1 MIFRQL
7 TLKNFRVFNG
17 EHTIELA
24 PRKDGVVTKPIVL
37 FGGLNGAGKTSILTA
52 IRLLLM
58 GKRAVGNITSTK
70 DYSEYL
76 ARQINNKAKADC
88 DAPLASIGLEFTHT
102 HKGIHNTF
110 IINRLWDSS
119 GKETLT
125 LKLNDEELDVL
136 SGEQVQAI
144 LSEMIP
150 PGIGDLFF
158 FDGEKIAE
166 LAEDDTGVYL
176 KEAVQKL
183 LGIDVVNR
191 LNDDLDIYLK
201 QVTKD
206 TVDKK
211 SLDQIKALE
220 KEQANFY
227 KEAQQ
232 AQEKAEQL
240 RPHLIELRKSVQT
253 IEANLQARG
262 GAWAKTKKQEKARAD
277 QLVKDEHQLNG
288 AILQELDGAFPI
300 SLAPTAIA
308 NLIGQLEKEQQV
320 KQQQA
325 FSQQFESMSSELA
338 KTLAD
343 KFDTNTDDISALLGE
358 FIKAK
363 QPDDADNEVLLDI
376 SDSDF
381 YRLKATVESASDA
394 KKNVSKLLGSLNQV
408 QTELASLSIN
418 IERAPDEEELAKMY
432 EKLRE
437 LDKQITSA
445 KENYKAHLFQ
455 AKDKMTK
462 ALEIAKRLEKLFN
475 QQKNEATV
483 LKAVTRVNAAQ
494 SALGDFSA
502 RLTHLRVTQL
512 EELFA
517 TSYRRLA
524 RKGDLKL
531 GARIDAKTF
540 DVSLVNPEGIEIN
553 RKSLSAGEK
562 QIFAFAILE
571 ALGKLS
577 GKVLPVVVDTPL
589 GRLDSKHRDKLI
601 THYFP
606 EAGEQVIL
614 LSTDT
619 EVDEDFYALLSD
631 KVSHT
636 YEIDFDEK
644 ARCSSVKNG
653 YFWENKK
660 YMEAV

>member
-1 MIFRQL
+1 MIFQRL
-7 TLKNFRVFNG
+7 TVNNFRVFNG
-17 EHTIELA
+17 EHSIELA
-24 PRKDGVVTKPIVL
+24 PRKEGVFTKPIVL

-58 GKRAVGNITSTK
+58 GKRAIGKVISAK

-76 ARQINNKAKADC
+76 TTQINNKAKTDNDSPVANIC
-88 DAPLASIGLEFTHT
+88 LEFTHT
-102 HKGIHNTF
+102 HKGKHNTF
-110 IINRLWDSS
+110 VVNRLWDIS
-119 GKETLT
+119 GKETLS

-136 SGEQVQAI
+136 SGEQVQAV

-150 PGIGDLFF
+150 PGISDLFF

-166 LAEDDTGVYL
+166 LAEDDTGAYL

-191 LNDDLDIYLK
+191 LTDDLEIYLK
-201 QVTKD
+201 QVTKG
-206 TVDKK
+206 TIDKK
-211 SLDQIKALE
+211 SLDQITTLE
-220 KEQANFY
+220 KEKADLH
-227 KEAQQ
+227 KAAQQ
-232 AQEKAEQL
+232 AQENAEQI
-240 RPHLIELRKSVQT
+240 RPKLIELRKSVQA
-253 IEANLQARG
+253 IEAQLQERG
-262 GAWAKTKKQEKARAD
+262 GAWAKTRNQEKARAD
-277 QLVKDEHQLNG
+277 HLVKEEQQLNG

-308 NLIGQLEKEQQV
+308 NLVSQLEKEQQI
-320 KQQQA
+320 KQQRA
-325 FSQQFESMSSELA
+325 FTQQFESISGELS
-338 KTLAD
+338 KTLAN
-343 KFDTNTDDISALLGE
+343 KLRTKADDVSRLLGD
-358 FIKAK
+358 FIST
-363 QPDDADNEVLLDI
+363 QQDAESDTEVLLDI

-381 YRLKATVESASDA
+381 YRLKATIDSANVA
-394 KKNVSKLLGSLNQV
+394 KQNVTALMASLNKV
-408 QTELASLSIN
+408 QSELASLSIN
-418 IERAPDEEELAKMY
+418 IERAPDEQELAKMY

-437 LDKQITSA
+437 LDKQIHKA
-445 KENYKAHLFQ
+445 KEGHKDQLLL
-455 AKDKMTK
+455 AKEKMAK
-462 ALEIAKRLEKLFN
+462 ALEIAKRLEKLFH

-494 SALGDFSA
+494 SALDDFSA
-502 RLTHLRVTQL
+502 RLTHLRVAQL

-531 GARIDAKTF
+531 GAKIDPKTF
-540 DVSLVNPEGIEIN
+540 DVSLVNQDSTEIN

-606 EAGEQVIL
+606 DAGEQVIL

-619 EVDEDFYALLSD
+619 EVDEDFYALLAE

-636 YEIDFDEK
+636 YEIDFDERT
-644 ARCSSVKNG
+644 RCSSITEG
-653 YFWENKK
+653 YFWQDKQHK
-660 YMEAV
+660 EAV

>member
-1 MIFRQL
+1 MIFKRL
-7 TLKNFRVFNG
+7 TVNNFRVFNG
-17 EHTIELA
+17 EHNIELA
-24 PRKDGVVTKPIVL
+24 PRKEGVFTKPIIL

-58 GKRAVGNITSTK
+58 GKRAIGPIVSTK
-70 DYSEYL
+70 DYNEYL
-76 ARQINNKAKADC
+76 VNQINNKAKSEVDSPIANIC
-88 DAPLASIGLEFTHT
+88 LEFTHT
-102 HKGIHNTF
+102 HKGKHNTF
-110 IINRLWDSS
+110 IVNRLWDKT
-119 GKETLT
+119 GKETLA

-150 PGIGDLFF
+150 PGISDLFF

-166 LAEDDTGVYL
+166 LAEDDTGAYL

-191 LNDDLDIYLK
+191 LTDDLDIYLK

-211 SLDQIKALE
+211 SLDQITTLE
-220 KEQANFY
+220 KEKSDFY
-227 KEAQQ
+227 KAAQQ
-232 AQEKAEQL
+232 AQEQAEQI
-240 RPHLIELRKSVQT
+240 RPRLTELRKSVQL
-253 IEANLQARG
+253 IEAKLQERG
-262 GAWAKTKKQEKARAD
+262 GAWAKTKKQEKAKAD
-277 QLVKDEHQLNG
+277 QLVKEEQQLNG

-308 NLIGQLEKEQQV
+308 NLINQLEKEQQL

-325 FSQQFESMSSELA
+325 FTQQFKAISNELAEVMAGKLNTNKADITNLLSDFVTSQQDSKENS
-338 KTLAD
+338 D
-343 KFDTNTDDISALLGE
+343 
-358 FIKAK
+358 
-363 QPDDADNEVLLDI
+363 VLLDI

-381 YRLKATVESASDA
+381 YRLKATVDSAADA
-394 KKNVSKLLGSLNQV
+394 KQNVSKLLSSLNDV

-432 EKLRE
+432 EKLRA
-437 LDKQITSA
+437 LDKQIISA
-445 KENYKAHLFQ
+445 KDSYKEKLQ
-455 AKDKMTK
+455 LAKDKMAK

-483 LKAVTRVNAAQ
+483 VKAVTRVNAAQ

-502 RLTHLRVTQL
+502 RLTHLRVSQL

-540 DVSLVNPEGIEIN
+540 DVSLVDQEGIEIN

-619 EVDEDFYALLSD
+619 EVDEEFYALLSD

-644 ARCSSVKNG
+644 TRCSSVTEG
-653 YFWENKK
+653 YFWQEANHK
-660 YMEAV
+660 EAV